1 MGMNQDTVRQRFNE
15 YVATRLRGTYMLGA
29 IIIIIE
35 IMIYTLA
42 TMNYVRKWTN
52 FKDTTVNTLNY
63 FGLHTMK
70 PSGKD
75 TTNFMSHGSALFH
88 LPNHTACS
96 DGCTAK

>member
-1 MGMNQDTVRQRFNE
+1 MIRFDSDTMNI
-15 YVATRLRGTYMLGA
+15 APWLRGIYMFETQ
-29 IIIIIE
+29 IIIIIK

-63 FGLHTMK
+63 FGLHTTK